1 MIYTAMES
9 SLNYSLV
16 RNNRANAMPEKEL
29 QKSSAQTRFTQARKR
44 LSGCAAHAHW
54 AHLLLYQQPWTM
66 LWHD

>member
-1 MIYTAMES
+1 MES

-16 RNNRANAMPEKEL
+16 RNNRANAMPEN
-29 QKSSAQTRFTQARKR
+29 QKRNYRRAVRRRGSLRQARKR